1 MFTYERLLENVRAIQ
16 GSDAYANAD
25 VVNFVM
31 FSGQYGS
38 ATNERIL
45 RLKGQLTD
53 AQRSIQSTRARIRW
67 YWVYDM
73 VKSRH
78 IKARAQERDKALFFA
93 EYAHWHKQSHITEAE
108 LRQLRSEFQSLSTQF
123 TDLSG
128 ELARNKA
135 EQVSVQAALAT
146 SQTTVETTSASLVA
160 LEDRLSTTQIAL
172 EAKDSTVRQLA
183 QRNVNL
189 ESSARTLELLTFH
202 NWDATN
208 WVSFSVGCLAG
219 YEACAA
225 PLNGVPL
232 KYRPVAWTLNR
243 LRNCCKTGGGGASAP
258 VKARVPDALRP
269 SSPVQA
275 TDAYIAVPSH
285 QPMPAVPVSVHV
297 PS

>member
-93 EYAHWHKQSHITEAE
+93 EYAHWHKQSHITEA
-108 LRQLRSEFQSLSTQF
+108 
-123 TDLSG
+123 
-128 ELARNKA
+128 
-135 EQVSVQAALAT
+135 
-146 SQTTVETTSASLVA
+146 
-160 LEDRLSTTQIAL
+160 
-172 EAKDSTVRQLA
+172 
-183 QRNVNL
+183 
-189 ESSARTLELLTFH
+189 
-202 NWDATN
+202 
-208 WVSFSVGCLAG
+208 
-219 YEACAA
+219 
-225 PLNGVPL
+225 
-232 KYRPVAWTLNR
+232 
-243 LRNCCKTGGGGASAP
+243 GASPITFGIPEPEYTIHGPKRRISA
-258 VKARVPDALRP
+258 
-269 SSPVQA
+269 
-275 TDAYIAVPSH
+275 
-285 QPMPAVPVSVHV
+285 
-297 PS
+297 